1 MKKMKRFWMTIVDWY
16 QTSNRHIHAK
26 LGTLIFFGML
36 LSGLFM
42 GVPICPMLV
51 ISSVTTFL
59 VMVAVEIAQK
69 RDGGMFDWSD
79 VLAGMTAPIV
89 TCSVAIIVCLIK
101 LIC

>member
-1 MKKMKRFWMTIVDWY
+1 MKDLLKRIKAWY
-16 QTSNRHIHAK
+16 QASNRHIHAK
-26 LGTLIFFGML
+26 LGALIFIGML
-36 LSGLFM
+36 LIGLFM
-42 GVPICPMLV
+42 GVSFCPMLV

-101 LIC
+101 WIF

>member
-1 MKKMKRFWMTIVDWY
+1 MKDLFKKIRAWY
-16 QTSNRHIHAK
+16 QASNRHIHAK

-36 LSGLFM
+36 FLCLLMS
-42 GVPICPMLV
+42 VPYVYSLI

-59 VMVAVEIAQK
+59 IMVAVEIAQK
-69 RDGGMFDWSD
+69 RDGGLFDWYD

-89 TCSVAIIVCLIK
+89 TCSVSIIVGLIR

>member
-1 MKKMKRFWMTIVDWY
+1 MKDLFKKIRAWY
-16 QTSNRHIHAK
+16 RESNRHIHAK
-26 LGTLIFFGML
+26 LGALIFFVML
-36 LSGLFM
+36 LGGLFM
-42 GVPICPMLV
+42 GVSICPMLV

-89 TCSVAIIVCLIK
+89 TCSVSIIVGLIRW
-101 LIC
+101 IC